1 MKAKL
6 CIAAAALLALAA
18 CGGGGG
24 DDNSAAQD
32 ATVPAS
38 ALASL
43 GSFTSWLGNRPASD
57 VKEPLMMNSAQP
69 PTSDTEEPVDID

>member
-32 ATVPAS
+32 ATVPTS

-43 GSFTSWLGNRPASD
+43 RSFTSWLGNRPASD
-57 VKEPLMMNSAQP
+57 VNEPLMMNSALP
-69 PTSDTEEPVDID
+69 PTSDTEEPVDIN